1 MIIMKKLKI
10 KSIFIIFILSFL
22 SHFAYETFPNFISSI
37 IFPVNESI
45 WEHMKLLTTPV
56 LIYMV
61 IEYFIFKKKK
71 IEANN
76 YILSY
81 SLAIISSIII
91 FLLIYVPIY
100 NKIGNNMFVDITLL
114 IFMIMYI
121 SFITYKLFNVK
132 EIKYCNMLG
141 IILFIIIYFNFFY
154 LTYYPIKDYL
164 FYDTSKNA
172 YGILK

>member
-45 WEHMKLLTTPV
+45 WEHMKLLSTPV

-132 EIKYCNMLG
+132 EIKSCNMLG

-164 FYDTSKNA
+164 FYDTSKNT
-172 YGILK
+172 YGISK